1 MSRPVET
8 ADFLVPI
15 ATRVVAGR
23 FRLELEAGSGGMGT
37 VYRATDL
44 TSGQPVALKILNGR
58 ELRDRRRFEQE
69 AAILA
74 TLSHPAIVR
83 YVAHGADEA
92 GDPFLA
98 MEWLEG
104 EDLAARIG
112 RQDLAVDDALF
123 AIRRVAEALEY
134 AHARDIVHRDIK
146 PENLY
151 LPSGQIERLKVLD
164 FGIARLTAGGRTL
177 TRAGAVVGTPGYMA
191 PELVR
196 GERTVTARADVF
208 SLGCVLFQCLTGRP
222 VFEAEEPSA
231 LLAKILLQ
239 DAPRVRELVPRL
251 PAALDELVARMLA
264 KEPSERLPDMAAVR
278 QALDAVGPVTD
289 SVQRPRRSEPRPAL
303 TASEQRIA
311 CVVLAGPSAREEKRW
326 RGLTLRIAGD
336 DGDAAAGDAP
346 AGDSPQALIQAL
358 ETELG
363 SAHGARV
370 HPLPDGSM
378 VLTLPDSGKSAD
390 QAACAARCALRVRAA
405 FPDVGLVIA
414 TGPARFSAWSVVGE
428 VIDSGMRLLRRTPAG
443 AIRLDDMA
451 AGLLDAR
458 FEIHSDGG
466 QRFLRG
472 ERDLLEVKRNLLGK
486 VSEFVGRGREIS
498 TLTNLFHST
507 AAESFASAV
516 LVTGPTGI
524 GKSRLRQ
531 EFVEWVQRRP
541 QAAEILFG
549 VGDSLGAG
557 SPFGMLARAIRR
569 SAGIQDAEL
578 AEEKRRKLT
587 LRVARHVD
595 RDAVG
600 RVSSFLGEMT
610 GIPFPDEDNGALQA
624 ARQNPQLMGDGMRRA
639 WEDWLA
645 AECAAGPVL
654 LILEDLHWG
663 DLGTVSFIDGALRNF
678 REQPL
683 MVLALARPDVHSR
696 FANLWAERELQ
707 TIRLSPLPRRA
718 AEKLVRGALRA
729 DVTGAVVDQILDR
742 ADGNAFC
749 LEELIRA
756 AADGRCESLPDSVIG
771 LVQARLDGEDPDAR
785 RVLRAASIFGE
796 RFSRAGVT
804 YLLGG
809 DGAGAGARAAEWL
822 DLLCTRELLTRV
834 PAATGPRGAGD
845 VELMFA
851 HALVREAAH
860 AMLTDEDRV
869 LGHRLAGEW
878 LEQMG
883 SSDAMALAEHFRL
896 GDEPG
901 RSVAWYQRAA
911 EQALKAN
918 DLGAAIE
925 RAELGLTA
933 GAAGE
938 RAGAL
943 RLIQAEGHVWRGELA
958 LAERCAREA
967 AADLPVG
974 GAPWLRAQG
983 QAVVAAAK
991 LGKLDEVEA
1000 QVREVSGVAP
1010 DFGAR
1015 SAQIM
1020 CLCWGA
1026 NYLIFG
1032 GRYAVADEIMAIV
1045 GDLAGDLS
1053 EIDLQAVALVQQ
1065 VRSVR
1070 ASIAGDLGACLNGL
1084 ETALLAFEQAG
1095 DLRNACTIRCNM
1107 GYLYCELG
1115 DLERAEVALRHAL
1128 AAADRMGLR
1137 ELAAAVLHNLGRVL
1151 GLRGNLGEARRL
1163 ERQAADSFVEQGEQR
1178 LEGVARTYL
1187 AEILIAG
1194 GEHAA
1199 GRAEAERA
1207 VGLLSVAP
1215 SLRVAALGAVARALL
1230 GEGEGVRALAKARE
1244 AAAELEVLGEI
1255 EDGEAAVRLVLIEC
1269 LDRQG
1274 AAAEAAQALAR
1285 ARDWLLLRASRISEP
1300 AWRQRFLND
1309 VPQNA
1314 QILALVNART
1324 C

>member
-1 MSRPVET
+1 
-8 ADFLVPI
+8 
-15 ATRVVAGR
+15 
-23 FRLELEAGSGGMGT
+23 
-37 VYRATDL
+37 
-44 TSGQPVALKILNGR
+44 
-58 ELRDRRRFEQE
+58 
-69 AAILA
+69 
-74 TLSHPAIVR
+74 
-83 YVAHGADEA
+83 
-92 GDPFLA
+92 
-98 MEWLEG
+98 
-104 EDLAARIG
+104 
-112 RQDLAVDDALF
+112 
-123 AIRRVAEALEY
+123 
-134 AHARDIVHRDIK
+134 
-146 PENLY
+146 
-151 LPSGQIERLKVLD
+151 
-164 FGIARLTAGGRTL
+164 
-177 TRAGAVVGTPGYMA
+177 
-191 PELVR
+191 
-196 GERTVTARADVF
+196 
-208 SLGCVLFQCLTGRP
+208 
-222 VFEAEEPSA
+222 
-231 LLAKILLQ
+231 
-239 DAPRVRELVPRL
+239 
-251 PAALDELVARMLA
+251 
-264 KEPSERLPDMAAVR
+264 
-278 QALDAVGPVTD
+278 
-289 SVQRPRRSEPRPAL
+289 
-303 TASEQRIA
+303 
-311 CVVLAGPSAREEKRW
+311 
-326 RGLTLRIAGD
+326 
-336 DGDAAAGDAP
+336 
-346 AGDSPQALIQAL
+346 
-358 ETELG
+358 
-363 SAHGARV
+363 
-370 HPLPDGSM
+370 
-378 VLTLPDSGKSAD
+378 
-390 QAACAARCALRVRAA
+390 
-405 FPDVGLVIA
+405 
-414 TGPARFSAWSVVGE
+414 
-428 VIDSGMRLLRRTPAG
+428 
-443 AIRLDDMA
+443 
-451 AGLLDAR
+451 
-458 FEIHSDGG
+458 
-466 QRFLRG
+466 
-472 ERDLLEVKRNLLGK
+472 LEVKRNLLGK
-486 VSEFVGRGREIS
+486 VSDFVGRGREIS

-569 SAGIQDAEL
+569 AAGIQDAEP
-578 AEEKRRKLT
+578 AEDKRRKLT
-587 LRVARHVD
+587 QRVARHVD

-610 GIPFPDEDNGALQA
+610 GVPYPDEDNGALQA

-683 MVLALARPDVHSR
+683 MVLALARPDVHGR
-696 FANLWAERELQ
+696 FATLWADRDLQ
-707 TIRLSPLPRRA
+707 TIRLAPLPRRA

-729 DVTGAVVDQILDR
+729 DVAGAIVDQILDR

-771 LVQARLDGEDPDAR
+771 LVQARLDAEDPDAR

-809 DGAGAGARAAEWL
+809 EGAAARAADRLEV
-822 DLLCTRELLTRV
+822 LCTRELLTRV

-878 LEQMG
+878 LEQVG

-925 RAELGLTA
+925 RAELGVTA

-958 LAERCAREA
+958 LAEHCALLA

-974 GAPWLRAQG
+974 GAAWLRAQG

-991 LGKLDEVEA
+991 LGKLDDVEA
-1000 QVREVSGVAP
+1000 QVREVSRVAP

-1015 SAQIM
+1015 SAQIIS
-1020 CLCWGA
+1020 LCWGA

-1045 GDLAGDLS
+1045 GELAGDLS
-1053 EIDLQAVALVQQ
+1053 EIDLQAVALVHQ

-1187 AEILIAG
+1187 AEILIAAD
-1194 GEHAA
+1194 EHAA

-1207 VGLLSVAP
+1207 VELLSVAP
-1215 SLRVAALGAVARALL
+1215 SLRVAALGTVARALL
-1230 GEGEGVRALAKARE
+1230 GEGQGAFALAKARE
-1244 AAAELEVLGEI
+1244 AATELDLLGEI

-1274 AAAEAAQALAR
+1274 AADEAAQALAR

-1314 QILALVNART
+1314 QILALVNARI

>member
-23 FRLELEAGSGGMGT
+23 FRLEQEAGSGGMGT

-44 TSGQPVALKILNGR
+44 ISGQMVALKILNGR

-83 YVAHGADEA
+83 YLAHGADEA

-104 EDLAARIG
+104 EDLAALIA
-112 RQDLAVDDALF
+112 RQSLSVEDALF

-134 AHARDIVHRDIK
+134 AHGRAIVHRDIK

-151 LPSGQIERLKVLD
+151 LPAGDIQRLKVLD

-177 TRAGAVVGTPGYMA
+177 TRTGAVVGTPGYMA

-196 GERTVTARADVF
+196 GERTVTASADVF
-208 SLGCVLFQCLTGRP
+208 SLGCVLFQCLTGRA

-239 DAPRVRELVPRL
+239 DAPRVRDLVPRL

-264 KEPSERLPDMAAVR
+264 KEPSERLPDMVAVR
-278 QALDAVGPVTD
+278 HALDAVGPVTD
-289 SVQRPRRSEPRPAL
+289 DAVRPRRPDPRPAL

-311 CVVLAGPSAREEKRW
+311 CVVLAGPSAHEEKRW
-326 RGLTLRIAGD
+326 RGLTLRISGD
-336 DGDAAAGDAP
+336 EDGAAGDGAAADVP
-346 AGDSPQALIQAL
+346 PPMIQAL
-358 ETELG
+358 ETELA
-363 SAHGARV
+363 SVHGARV

-378 VLTLPDSGKSAD
+378 VLTLPDTGKSAD

-428 VIDSGMRLLRRTPAG
+428 VIDSGMRLLRRTTPG

-466 QRFLRG
+466 QRYLRG

-569 SAGIQDAEL
+569 TAGIQDGEPI
-578 AEEKRRKLT
+578 EDKRRKLT
-587 LRVARHVD
+587 QRVARHVD
-595 RDAVG
+595 RDATS
-600 RVSSFLGEMT
+600 RVASFLGEMT
-610 GIPFPDEDNGALQA
+610 GIPFPDEDNSALQA

-683 MVLALARPDVHSR
+683 MVLALARPDVHAR

-718 AEKLVRGALRA
+718 AEKLVRGALRG
-729 DVTGAVVDQILDR
+729 DVTGAIVDQILDR

-796 RFSRAGVT
+796 RFSRAGVAH
-804 YLLGG
+804 LLGG
-809 DGAGAGARAAEWL
+809 EGAGARAQVGDWL
-822 DLLCTRELLTRV
+822 DLLCARELLTRV
-834 PAATGPRGAGD
+834 PAATGQRGVAD

-860 AMLTDEDRV
+860 AMLTDDDRV

-878 LEQMG
+878 LEQSG

-925 RAELGLTA
+925 RAELGVTA
-933 GAAGE
+933 GASGE

-958 LAERCAREA
+958 LAERCALEA
-967 AADLPVG
+967 AANLPVG
-974 GAPWLRAQG
+974 CAGWLRAQG

-1000 QVREVSGVAP
+1000 QVRQVSGVAP

-1015 SAQIM
+1015 SAQII

-1032 GRYAVADEIMAIV
+1032 GRYAVADEIMSIV
-1045 GDLAGDLS
+1045 SDLAGDLS
-1053 EIDLQAVALVQQ
+1053 EIDLQAVALVHQ

-1070 ASIAGDLGACLNGL
+1070 ASIAGDLGACLHGL

-1095 DLRNACTIRCNM
+1095 DLRNACTARCNM

-1115 DLERAEVALRHAL
+1115 DFERAEVALRHAL
-1128 AAADRMGLR
+1128 AATDRMGLR

-1151 GLRGNLGEARRL
+1151 GLRGNLDEARRL

-1187 AEILIAG
+1187 AEILVAAG
-1194 GEHAA
+1194 DHAA

-1207 VGLLSVAP
+1207 VELLSVAP

-1230 GEGEGVRALAKARE
+1230 GEGAGEQALAQARQ
-1244 AAAELEVLGEI
+1244 AAAELEALGEI
-1255 EDGEAAVRLVLIEC
+1255 EDGEAAVRLVVIEC

-1274 AAAEAAQALAR
+1274 ATAEAAAALVR

-1300 AWRQRFLND
+1300 TWRQRFLDD

-1314 QILALVNART
+1314 KILALVNARIS
-1324 C
+1324 